1 MKLTIAQRLSCTLLV
16 CLIAILTVAGF
27 AYRNMRTAQEQVE
40 YIDNNVLPS
49 IQLLYESTIY
59 GERLRINI
67 RDYMLAGDASE
78 RTAAGERLQ
87 SNASKVEEGLNNYAA
102 HFISDEQDK
111 QLLATDK
118 SLLKLY
124 LNKTRDIQAMAD
136 ASNMEGMRKE
146 ISQTGEFRNLAM
158 KFTEA
163 MENHVAY
170 NNKTAKQLTEDGQR
184 NYHQALNL
192 FVTVIVLAIL
202 VAGGLGFMLVREIR
216 QRMQAF
222 RDGLRHVARELDF
235 TQRIKI
241 HRQDELGNT
250 AEAFNKLLDTLQSSL
265 QSVKQGALTI
275 AGVSTEL
282 ASTATQVA
290 TAAQHQSSA
299 SSNMA
304 ATVEEMTVSVNHVA
318 DRASEANTASVN
330 SGELAEQ
337 GKATISKA
345 ASDIQ
350 YISRTV
356 DTAATQLR
364 GLEEKSQQVSRV
376 VQVIRDVADQTNLLA
391 LNAAIEAARAGEQG
405 RGFAVV
411 ADEVRKLAE
420 RTAQSTQEISS
431 TITAILESAEVAVKA
446 MGQVEENVAD
456 GVRGAAEANASII
469 AIGSGS
475 QRAVA
480 LVDEITNAIKEQS
493 VATTSIAQQ
502 VEGIAQMAEES
513 SAAAGN
519 TANSAQQL
527 DSLSRQLQSIVDAYK
542 I

>member
-1 MKLTIAQRLSCTLLV
+1 MKLTIAQRLTGTLLV

-27 AYRNMRTAQEQVE
+27 AYSNMRKAQERVE
-40 YIDNNVLPS
+40 FIDRNVLPS
-49 IQLLYESTIY
+49 IKLLYQSTIY

-67 RDYMLAGDASE
+67 RDYMLAGNAGEKTAASE
-78 RTAAGERLQ
+78 RLRD
-87 SNASKVEEGLNNYAA
+87 NASKVEAGLSSYETGFLA
-102 HFISDEQDK
+102 DEQDK
-111 QLLATDK
+111 QLLAADRQSLKAYLDK
-118 SLLKLY
+118 AHV
-124 LNKTRDIQAMAD
+124 IQAMAD
-136 ASNMEGMRKE
+136 ANNQEGISKE
-146 ISQTGEFRNLAM
+146 LSQTGEFRNLANQ
-158 KFTEA
+158 FTQA
-163 MENHVAY
+163 MEDHVTY
-170 NNKTAKQLTEDGQR
+170 NNKMAKQLTEEGLH
-184 NYHQALNL
+184 NYQQAVNL
-192 FVTVIVLAIL
+192 FATIIVLAVL
-202 VAGGLGFMLVREIR
+202 VAGGLGFTLVREIR
-216 QRMQAF
+216 HRMQVL
-222 RDGLRHVARELDF
+222 RDSLRHVAQELDF
-235 TQRIKI
+235 TQRIKVT
-241 HRQDELGNT
+241 RPDELGND
-250 AEAFNKLLDTLQSSL
+250 ADAFNKLLDTMQGNL

-275 AGVSTEL
+275 ASVSTEL
-282 ASTATQVA
+282 AATANQVA

-318 DRASEANTASVN
+318 DRASEANSASVS
-330 SGELAEQ
+330 SGQLAEQ
-337 GKATISKA
+337 GKITISKA

-350 YISRTV
+350 HISRTV
-356 DTAATQLR
+356 DAASAQLR

-420 RTAQSTQEISS
+420 RTAQSTQEIAS
-431 TITAILESAEVAVKA
+431 TITAIQESAEVAVKA
-446 MGQVEENVAD
+446 MGQVETNVAD
-456 GVRGAAEANASII
+456 GVRGAEEANQSIV

-475 QRAVA
+475 QRAVV

-493 VATTSIAQQ
+493 VATINIAQQ

-519 TANSAQQL
+519 TASSAQQL
-527 DSLSRQLQSIVDAYK
+527 DNLSRQLQNIVDAYK